1 MRRIGWLVV
10 LLVIAGTAGYLAG
23 VSTPLRERK
32 VHRLSVAADCNPIL
46 VAGCTA
52 SDSRHVI
59 ELQLDTDT
67 RYLKPFDIQVKTQGF
82 KDTIVKSV
90 SVEFNMVNMDM
101 GLNRFRLQQVDQ
113 QVAGSVYR
121 GQGMLPVCVTGRVDW
136 QARVEVEMDDATYQA
151 IFDVTITKR

>member
-101 GLNRFRLQQVDQ
+101 GLNRFRLQKVDQ

-136 QARVEVEMDDATYQA
+136 QARVELEMDDATYQA